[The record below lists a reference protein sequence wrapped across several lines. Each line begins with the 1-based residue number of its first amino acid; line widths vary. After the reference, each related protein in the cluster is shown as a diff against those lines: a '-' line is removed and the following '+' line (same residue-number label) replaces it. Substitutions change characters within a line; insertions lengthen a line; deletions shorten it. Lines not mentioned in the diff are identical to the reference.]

1 MKEDLRSL
9 INQEFEKM
17 NPSESDKVNLQE
29 TINDI
34 VKKSNEKARNNI
46 EYRRKLFEVL
56 EKLEKMNIKLDY
68 NDKMTNEELEKIIK
82 EVKI

>member
-29 TINDI
+29 AINDI

>member
-9 INQEFEKM
+9 INQEFDKL
-17 NPSESDKVNLQE
+17 NPSEKDKENLQAA
-29 TINDI
+29 INDM
-34 VKKSNEKARNNI
+34 VRKSNENARNNI
-46 EYRRKLFEVL
+46 EYRRKLFEIL
-56 EKLEKMNIKLDY
+56 EKLEKMNIKCNY